1 MKTISLFLLLMSGI
15 SGAGQHINYES
26 IEDVYLFR
34 LPLQPLNTNARTF
47 RVSVTDL
54 GNQLSSDQ
62 ISAMEGS
69 LSIPGFIRTD
79 QNPALSLAVIISPLA
94 ITHKELR
101 DKPFTVEKGGV
112 KTIYHNYNYL
122 LSCSLPTKV
131 RVTLPGGQTLEQDLP
146 AFFQTTYSG
155 NAAKTESE
163 MQDQWEKDLYYRNR
177 LLKEHLARRTNELQD
192 FISSEYGYSMV
203 RQSINLPFI
212 KDKHNEYADLNKAS
226 SLLQEIFLYT
236 SNKEKYLDE
245 NEFNDKATEATRI
258 LEHALT
264 EPDTKDRINNKVK
277 AAINYN
283 LAALAFCRL
292 QLTKAEEHLSVAM
305 NLSRNTTGV
314 SDALL
319 ETIRDQKK
327 RLAVH
332 GLLRDTNH
340 KPAQVFPQ
348 MASISSS
355 FGSNYIVGQTNDTL
369 SVNFI
374 IPSADVMPFGDS
386 VWIQDQIIIANDGR
400 PVELFPDQIN
410 GFCFIGSCYES
421 LWWVEDTQTT
431 PWTIARQFCKRIVTG
446 AIPVFTCNEVTTD
459 EEGYKTVRANLYYK
473 QDDQYKP
480 ASFLNFNRGVSKLVS
495 RHQDLSQ
502 KVKDGMFQRDD
513 FIAIVQEYNK
523 YQQPKT
529 SH

>member
-1 MKTISLFLLLMSGI
+1 MKTISLFLLLTWAM

-26 IEDVYLFR
+26 IKGLHLFR
-34 LPLQPLNTNARTF
+34 LPLQSLKMDARTF
-47 RVSVTDL
+47 RVNVTDL

-62 ISAMEGS
+62 TNAMERS
-69 LSIPGFIRTD
+69 LSIPGFTRTD
-79 QNPALSLAVIISPLA
+79 QDPALSVAVIISPLA
-94 ITHKELR
+94 ITNKELR
-101 DKPFTVEKGGV
+101 DKPFTVEKEGL
-112 KTIYHNYNYL
+112 KTIYHNYSYL

-131 RVTLPGGQTLEQDLP
+131 RVSLISGQMLEQDLP

-155 NAAKTESE
+155 NGAKTESE
-163 MQDQWEKDLYYRNR
+163 MRDQWENDLYYRNR

-192 FISSEYGYSMV
+192 FISSQYGYSMV
-203 RQSINLPFI
+203 PQSISVPFI
-212 KDKHNEYADLNKAS
+212 KDKHNEYEDLNKAS
-226 SLLQEIFLYT
+226 SLLREIILYA
-236 SNKEKYLDE
+236 SNKEKYVDE
-245 NEFNDKATEATRI
+245 KEFNDKAREATRI

-264 EPDTKDRINNKVK
+264 EPDTKGRMNNKVK
-277 AAINYN
+277 AAINYS

-292 QLTKAEEHLSVAM
+292 QLTKAEEHLAVAM
-305 NLSRNTTGV
+305 NLSRSTAGV
-314 SDALL
+314 ADVLL
-319 ETIRDQKK
+319 ETIRDHKQ
-327 RLAVH
+327 RHAAH
-332 GLLRDTNH
+332 GLLRDINH
-340 KPAQVFPQ
+340 GSAALIPQ

-369 SVNFI
+369 AVKFI
-374 IPSADVMPFGDS
+374 IPSADAMPFGDS

-410 GFCFIGSCYES
+410 GFCFIGNYYES

-431 PWTIARQFCKRIVTG
+431 PWTIARLFCKRIVAG

-459 EEGYKTVRANLYYK
+459 EEGYKTVRSNLYYK

-495 RHQDLSQ
+495 RHQELSQ
-502 KVKDGMFQRDD
+502 KVRDGMFRRDD